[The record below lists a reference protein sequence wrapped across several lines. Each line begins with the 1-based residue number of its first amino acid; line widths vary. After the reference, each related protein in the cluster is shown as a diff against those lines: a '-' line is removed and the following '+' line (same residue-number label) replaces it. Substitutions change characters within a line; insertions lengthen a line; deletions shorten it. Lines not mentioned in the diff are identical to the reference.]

1 MAENMVLGGIDPIV
15 TAIYGIAKAGNKIF
29 PKNDVAKYW

>member
-15 TAIYGIAKAGNKIF
+15 TASAVGKGGNKIV
-29 PKNDVAKYW
+29 PKNDA